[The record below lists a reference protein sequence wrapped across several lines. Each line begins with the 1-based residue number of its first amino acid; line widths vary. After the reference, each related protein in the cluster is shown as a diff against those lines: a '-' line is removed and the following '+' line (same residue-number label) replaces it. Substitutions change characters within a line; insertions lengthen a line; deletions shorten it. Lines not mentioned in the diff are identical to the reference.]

1 MKIAI
6 IAINKEG
13 EKTAQILNRNFID
26 SEIYTLT
33 NKVSLKNLVGEIF
46 NKFDGIIFIMAL
58 GIVVRVIAPYLKDK
72 YYDPAV
78 VVVDKAKRFAI
89 SALSGHEGGANK
101 LTFIVARILDA
112 IPIITTASDTGKKII
127 VGIGCRRGISEDA
140 VKKAI
145 LSSLKEK
152 NIPLEE
158 VRLVATL
165 DIKRNEKG
173 LIKACLEL
181 NLSLVFISKERI
193 KNFCG
198 EIETSEVIERNLG
211 LKGVCEPC
219 ALLAGR
225 KTKLILKKKIYPRVT
240 VAIAREDCI

>member
-13 EKTAQILNRNFID
+13 KKTAQILNRNFID
-26 SEIYTLT
+26 SEVYTPT
-33 NKVSLKNLVGEIF
+33 NKISLKNLVGEIF

-58 GIVVRVIAPYLKDK
+58 GIVVRIIAPYLKDK
-72 YYDPAV
+72 YCDPAI
-78 VVVDKAKRFAI
+78 VVVDRAKRFAI
-89 SALSGHEGGANK
+89 SVLSGHEGGANK

-112 IPIITTASDTGKKII
+112 IPIITTASDTMKKII
-127 VGIGCRRGISEDA
+127 VGIGCKRGVSEDT

-145 LSSLKEK
+145 LNSLEEKDISLK
-152 NIPLEE
+152 E
-158 VRLVATL
+158 VRLVATI

-173 LIKACLEL
+173 LIDACSGLDL
-181 NLSLVFISKERI
+181 PLVFIDRERI

-198 EIETSEVIERNLG
+198 SIRRSEVVERNLG

-225 KTKLILKKKIYPRVT
+225 KTKLILKKKIYPGVT
-240 VAIAREDCI
+240 IAIAREDCM

>member
-13 EKTAQILNRNFID
+13 KKTAQILNRNFID
-26 SEIYTLT
+26 SEIYTLA

-58 GIVVRVIAPYLKDK
+58 GIVVRVTAPYLKDK

-145 LSSLKEK
+145 LSSLEEK
-152 NIPLEE
+152 GISLKE
-158 VRLVATL
+158 VRLVVTI
-165 DIKRNEKG
+165 DIKRSEKG
-173 LIKACLEL
+173 LVDACSGLDL
-181 NLSLVFISKERI
+181 PLVFIDRERI

-198 EIETSEVIERNLG
+198 EIETSEVVERNLG